1 MLRACVQ
8 VTERFRGNMP
18 HVRSLE
24 QCVHSRDE
32 RCLDQH
38 LRDVI
43 NSRVTSSGTP
53 ALVADDIDTC
63 MTSRDIRVSIVYV
76 IKTSLTSLCTPTP
89 TCVTSSGT
97 PVCLGQHLARQCR
110 LDGFPH
116 INQIHRIT
124 PYSSA
129 RIPATCIIRNSPNY

>member
-53 ALVADDIDTC
+53 ALVGDDTDTC
-63 MTSRDIRVSIVYV
+63 VTSRDIRVSIVYV
-76 IKTSLTSLCTPTP
+76 IKTSLTSLCTPVLVDDATNTHLRDVIRYMRMSVLRRHHLRDVIRY
-89 TCVTSSGT
+89 TCVPRPTPCAPVSS
-97 PVCLGQHLARQCR
+97 
-110 LDGFPH
+110 
-116 INQIHRIT
+116 
-124 PYSSA
+124 
-129 RIPATCIIRNSPNY
+129 